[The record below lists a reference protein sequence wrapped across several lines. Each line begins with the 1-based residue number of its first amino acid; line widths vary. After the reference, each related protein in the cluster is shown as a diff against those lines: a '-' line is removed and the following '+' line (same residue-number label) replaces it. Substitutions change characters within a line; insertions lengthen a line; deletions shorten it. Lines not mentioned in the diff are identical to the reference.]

1 MKKEQTIGWDIGGAH
16 LKVVALDQ
24 EGTVIYVDQIET
36 PLWKGLDVLDQAF
49 ESIPAELI
57 KNAKSHGIT
66 MTGELAD
73 IFPDR
78 ITGVREL
85 VNKITVLLDQN
96 VSQKINIY
104 AGEKGWLEAGSIEGN
119 ETHIASANWHATAS
133 YAAKKIKTN
142 GLLIDTG
149 STTTDIIPLMDG
161 KPDSAGFSDNER
173 LQKDELV
180 YTGVNRTSVTAV
192 VSSLPFAGEW
202 QQIAA
207 EYFSTMGDIYCL
219 TGDVPEN
226 AGFTT
231 ADGKGTSLLDCARRL
246 ARVTGS
252 DLHEAELAT
261 WQELAHY
268 ISRQQMQ
275 QISASISR
283 VRSRYPTDE
292 MPIIG
297 TGAGKFLIRRLAE
310 WHNMP
315 YHDFAD
321 FLQGDEML
329 KQAAA
334 ICVPATACAALIK
347 DIQPI

>member
-1 MKKEQTIGWDIGGAH
+1 MTKENTIGWDIGGAH

-24 EGTVIYVDQIET
+24 DGAVIYVDQIET
-36 PLWKGLDVLDQAF
+36 PLWKGLEVLDQAV
-49 ESIPAELI
+49 ESLPIDLI
-57 KNAKSHGIT
+57 RNAKSHGVT

-85 VNKITVLLDQN
+85 VKKITTLLDQD
-96 VSQKINIY
+96 INIY
-104 AGEKGWLEAGSIEGN
+104 AGEKGFLPSGSIEGN
-119 ETHIASANWHATAS
+119 EAQIASANWHATAQFL
-133 YAAKKIKTN
+133 ATKIN
-142 GLLIDTG
+142 MDGLLIDMG
-149 STTTDIIPLMDG
+149 STTTDIIPLIDG
-161 KPDSAGFSDNER
+161 KPDSAGFSDQER
-173 LQKDELV
+173 LQTDELV

-192 VSSLPFAGEW
+192 VSSVPFTGEW

-219 TGDVPEN
+219 TEDVPEN

-252 DLHEAELAT
+252 DLHEAELAA

-268 ISRQQMQ
+268 ISRKQMQ

-283 VRSRYPTDE
+283 VKSRYPTYE

-310 WHNMP
+310 WHNIS
-315 YHDFAD
+315 YYDFAD

-334 ICVPATACAALIK
+334 ICAPATACAGLVK
-347 DIQPI
+347 EPLNKS

>member
-1 MKKEQTIGWDIGGAH
+1 MTKTHTIGWDIGGAH
-16 LKVVALDQ
+16 LKVVALDND
-24 EGTVIYVDQIET
+24 GTVIYVDQIET
-36 PLWKGLDVLDQAF
+36 PLWKGLEVLDQAV
-49 ESIPAELI
+49 ESLPEDLI
-57 KNAKSHGIT
+57 TNTKSHGVT

-78 ITGVREL
+78 ISGVREL
-85 VNKITVLLDQN
+85 VNKITTLLGQE
-96 VSQKINIY
+96 VNIY
-104 AGEKGWLEAGSIEGN
+104 AGEKGWLSSGSIEGN
-119 ETHIASANWHATAS
+119 EVHIASANWHATAQFL
-133 YAAKKIKTN
+133 ATKIKTN
-142 GLLIDTG
+142 GLLIDMG
-149 STTTDIIPLMDG
+149 STTTDIIPLVDG
-161 KPDSAGFSDNER
+161 KPDSAGFSDQER

-219 TGDVPEN
+219 TEDIPEN

-246 ARVTGS
+246 ARVTGN
-252 DLHEAELAT
+252 DLHEAELAA

-268 ISRQQMQ
+268 ISGQQMQ

-283 VRSRYPTDE
+283 VKSRYPTDD
-292 MPIIG
+292 MPVIG
-297 TGAGKFLIRRLAE
+297 TGAGQFLIRRLAE

-315 YHDFAD
+315 YYDFAD

-334 ICVPATACAALIK
+334 ICAPAMACSALIK

>member
-1 MKKEQTIGWDIGGAH
+1 MEIENTIGWDIGGAH

-24 EGTVIYVDQIET
+24 EGTVIYVDQLET
-36 PLWKGLDVLDQAF
+36 PLWKGLDILDQAF
-49 ESIPAELI
+49 ESLPTDLI

-78 ITGVREL
+78 IAGVREL
-85 VNKITVLLDQN
+85 VNKITTLLDQDK
-96 VSQKINIY
+96 QKISIY
-104 AGEKGWLEAGSIEGN
+104 AGKKSWLQAGSIEGN
-119 ETHIASANWHATAS
+119 ESHIASANWHATAC
-133 YAAKKIKTN
+133 YVAAKVKTN
-142 GLLIDTG
+142 GMLIDMG
-149 STTTDIIPLMDG
+149 STTTDIIPLIDG
-161 KPDSAGFSDNER
+161 KPGSAGFSDQER
-173 LQKDELV
+173 LQTDELV

-192 VSSLPFAGEW
+192 VSSLPFGGEW

-219 TGDVPEN
+219 TEDIPEN

-252 DLHEAELAT
+252 DLHEAELTA

-275 QISASISR
+275 KISASISR
-283 VRSRYPTDE
+283 VKSRYPIHE
-292 MPIIG
+292 MPVIG

-334 ICVPATACAALIK
+334 ICAPATACAALLL
-347 DIQPI
+347 

>member
-1 MKKEQTIGWDIGGAH
+1 MIKENTIGWDIGGAH
-16 LKVVALDQ
+16 LKVVALGQ
-24 EGTVIYVDQIET
+24 NGTVIYVDQIET
-36 PLWKGLDVLDQAF
+36 PLWKGLDVFDQAV
-49 ESIPAELI
+49 ESLPADLF
-57 KNAKSHGIT
+57 KNAKGHGVT

-78 ITGVREL
+78 IIGVREI
-85 VNKITVLLDQN
+85 VKKITTLLDQDM
-96 VSQKINIY
+96 NIY
-104 AGEKGWLEAGSIEGN
+104 AGEKGWIQSGSVEGN
-119 ETHIASANWHATAS
+119 EAHIASANWHATAQFI
-133 YAAKKIKTN
+133 ANTIAEKN

-149 STTTDIIPLMDG
+149 STTTDIIPLIDG
-161 KPDSAGFSDNER
+161 KPDSAGFSDQER

-219 TGDVPEN
+219 TEDIPEN

-231 ADGKGTSLLDCARRL
+231 ADGNGTSLLDCARRL

-252 DLHEAELAT
+252 DLHEAELSA
-261 WQELAHY
+261 WQDLAHY

-275 QISASISR
+275 QISTSISR
-283 VRSRYPTDE
+283 VKSRYPTYE

-297 TGAGKFLIRRLAE
+297 AGAGKFLIRRLAA

-329 KQAAA
+329 KQAAS
-334 ICVPATACAALIK
+334 ICAPATACAALQQI
-347 DIQPI
+347 

>member
-1 MKKEQTIGWDIGGAH
+1 MTKENTIGWDIGGAH

-24 EGTVIYVDQIET
+24 DGIVIYVDQIET
-36 PLWKGLDVLDQAF
+36 PLWKGLEVLEQAVK
-49 ESIPAELI
+49 SLPIELI
-57 KNAKSHGIT
+57 TNAKSHGIT

-78 ITGVREL
+78 ISGVREL
-85 VNKITVLLDQN
+85 VSKITTVFNQD

-104 AGEKGWLEAGSIEGN
+104 AGEKGWLQPGSTEGN
-119 ETHIASANWHATAS
+119 EAQIASANWHATAQFI
-133 YAAKKIKTN
+133 ATKIKTN
-142 GLLIDTG
+142 GLLIDMG
-149 STTTDIIPLMDG
+149 STTTDIIPLVNG

-219 TGDVPEN
+219 TEDVPEN

-252 DLHEAELAT
+252 DLHEAELAA

-275 QISASISR
+275 QISESISR

-310 WHNMP
+310 WHNTP
-315 YHDFAD
+315 YYDFAD

-329 KQAAA
+329 KQAAS
-334 ICVPATACAALIK
+334 ICAPATACAALIK

>member
-1 MKKEQTIGWDIGGAH
+1 MQNENTIGWDIGGAH

-24 EGTVIYVDQIET
+24 DGTVIYVDQIET
-36 PLWKGLDVLDQAF
+36 PLWKGLDVLDQAV
-49 ESIPAELI
+49 ESLPADLI

-78 ITGVREL
+78 ISGVREL
-85 VNKITVLLDQN
+85 VSKITTLLDHE
-96 VSQKINIY
+96 SHSKIRIY

-119 ETHIASANWHATAS
+119 ESHIASANWHATAC
-133 YAAKKIKTN
+133 YVAGKIKKN
-142 GLLIDTG
+142 GLLVDMG
-149 STTTDIIPLMDG
+149 STTTDIIPLFQG

-173 LQKDELV
+173 LQKGELV

-192 VSSLPFAGEW
+192 VSSVPFAGEW

-219 TGDVPEN
+219 TEDIPEN

-252 DLHEAELAT
+252 DLHEAELDA

-275 QISASISR
+275 QISACISR
-283 VRSRYPTDE
+283 VRSRYPTYD

-297 TGAGKFLIRRLAE
+297 AGAGKFLIRRLAE

-315 YHDFAD
+315 YYDFAD

-334 ICVPATACAALIK
+334 ICAPATACAALIK